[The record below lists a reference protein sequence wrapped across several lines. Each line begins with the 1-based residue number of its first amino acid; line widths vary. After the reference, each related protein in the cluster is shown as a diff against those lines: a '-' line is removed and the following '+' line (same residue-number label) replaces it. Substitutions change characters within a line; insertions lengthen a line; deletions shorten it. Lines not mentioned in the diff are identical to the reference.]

1 MRRRESEE
9 RRIQALF
16 ARSEPSPITASEWT
30 ARIRQSKYPMGD
42 GRAPWEVLAHT
53 SLAETHTG
61 AEKCSKKRVD
71 TQRSESVCKNRCARV
86 VVWRGG

>member
-53 SLAETHTG
+53 SLAETHT
-61 AEKCSKKRVD
+61 EEQSKKKGGHTTERKRV
-71 TQRSESVCKNRCARV
+71 
-86 VVWRGG
+86 

>member
-53 SLAETHTG
+53 SLAETHTRSRKVQQKKG
-61 AEKCSKKRVD
+61 GHTTERKRV
-71 TQRSESVCKNRCARV
+71 
-86 VVWRGG
+86 

>member
-61 AEKCSKKRVD
+61 AEQKRGWTHNGAKACV
-71 TQRSESVCKNRCARV
+71 KIGAL
-86 VVWRGG
+86 VW

>member
-42 GRAPWEVLAHT
+42 GRAPWEVFAHI
-53 SLAETHTG
+53 SRGDAHRSRQVQQKKGGHTT
-61 AEKCSKKRVD
+61 ERKRV
-71 TQRSESVCKNRCARV
+71 
-86 VVWRGG
+86 